1 MKADLNIQV
10 VSRNGIS
17 ELGKCYFSP
26 PFKVMNITED
36 KSLSQL
42 HLMLM
47 SSSPGILD
55 GDEYNLKI
63 LLEENTSLQ
72 LFTQSYQRLFN
83 MKVGALQKT
92 NIHLAENSS
101 FCFLPHPAV
110 PQEQSNFTAINKIY
124 LSDNSNLIFGE
135 ILTCGRKLN
144 GEVFLFSK
152 YHNLTEIYL
161 NNKLIV
167 KENLLIEPSVININA
182 IGQLEEHTHQA
193 SLIIINNDLGLN
205 AMNDCITDHLSLQ
218 KNIEF
223 GVSALPV
230 KGLIVRIMGQK
241 AEQLHDCLKHIAT
254 LVASSK
260 LIADAV

>member
-1 MKADLNIQV
+1 MKADLDIQA

-17 ELGKCYFSP
+17 HLGRCYFSP

-36 KSLSQL
+36 KTQAQL

-63 LLEENTSLQ
+63 SVEENASLQ

-83 MKVGALQKT
+83 MKQGAIQKT
-92 NIHLAENSS
+92 DIHLADNAA

-110 PQEQSNFTAINKIY
+110 PQKQSNFTSINKIY
-124 LSDNSNLIFGE
+124 LSNNNSLIFGE

-144 GEVFLFSK
+144 GEIFRFSK
-152 YHNLTEIYL
+152 YHSLTEIYL
-161 NNKLIV
+161 NNKLVV
-167 KENLLIEPSVININA
+167 KENLLIEPSTININA
-182 IGQLEEHTHQA
+182 IGQLEGHTHQG
-193 SLIIINNDLGLN
+193 SLIVINNDLDLN
-205 AMNDCITDHLSLQ
+205 AMNDFITHHLSQQ
-218 KNIEF
+218 KDIEF
-223 GVSALPV
+223 GVSALSI

-241 AEQLHDCLKHIAT
+241 AEQLHDCLKYIASYI
-254 LVASSK
+254 SSYK
-260 LIADAV
+260 ILANAI